1 MSCTNPHSKLKDR
14 LRELVHM
21 CLVNKNGQ
29 RRHKYPV
36 LGRDRPYYVKKK
48 PKKTPLILP
57 KSFLKLLSS
66 PCSNF

>member
-29 RRHKYPV
+29 RRQKYPV

-48 PKKTPLILP
+48 RKK
-57 KSFLKLLSS
+57 KKKKKKKKKH
-66 PCSNF
+66 